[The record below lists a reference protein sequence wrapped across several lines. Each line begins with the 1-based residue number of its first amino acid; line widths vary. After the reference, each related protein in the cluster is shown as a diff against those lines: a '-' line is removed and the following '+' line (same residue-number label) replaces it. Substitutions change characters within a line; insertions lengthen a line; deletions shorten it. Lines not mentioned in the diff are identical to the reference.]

1 MKALAVVIS
10 GLLLASPGLAQ
21 ATEAPS
27 ANGQEQTSTAST
39 EQTATESQAEEAEGS
54 ERRICRRVGDRTAS
68 LTAGRRVCMTAQQWR
83 NHNRRD

>member
-1 MKALAVVIS
+1 MKAFAIVIS

-21 ATEAPS
+21 ATDGNAE
-27 ANGQEQTSTAST
+27 ANGQEQSSTTST
-39 EQTATESQAEEAEGS
+39 EQSRNESAEEGEGS

-83 NHNRRD
+83 NYRQRD